1 MSEFRT
7 IENII
12 IIPCRKGSTRVKNK
26 NRLKIDKKR
35 LFEHTIIS
43 AKKLKKNSLI
53 VLSSDDFFYKKFCNQ
68 YKINFHKRSLKNSLN
83 SSKTSEVI
91 IEILKFYEKKKII
104 FKNLILLQVT
114 SPFRDIELITN
125 GYNFFKKKKANAVCS
140 VSKLP
145 IPIAWMNRLKKDL
158 SMDKFMKHK
167 LLDIRSQ
174 NLDNHYFINGG
185 FYMADVD
192 FYKKH
197 KKFYNKKKTFAF
209 ITPYSTSL
217 DIDSTLDMFVAEKL
231 IKYKKILKNFN

>member
-1 MSEFRT
+1 
-7 IENII
+7 
-12 IIPCRKGSTRVKNK
+12 
-26 NRLKIDKKR
+26 
-35 LFEHTIIS
+35 
-43 AKKLKKNSLI
+43 
-53 VLSSDDFFYKKFCNQ
+53 
-68 YKINFHKRSLKNSLN
+68 
-83 SSKTSEVI
+83 
-91 IEILKFYEKKKII
+91 
-104 FKNLILLQVT
+104 
-114 SPFRDIELITN
+114 
-125 GYNFFKKKKANAVCS
+125 NFFKKKKANAVCS

-174 NLDNHYFINGG
+174 NLDNYYFINGG